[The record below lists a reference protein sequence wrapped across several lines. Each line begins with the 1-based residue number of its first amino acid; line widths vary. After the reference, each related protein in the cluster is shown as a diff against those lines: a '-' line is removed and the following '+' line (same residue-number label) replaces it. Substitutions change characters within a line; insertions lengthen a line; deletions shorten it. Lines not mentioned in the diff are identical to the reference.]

1 MRLLLRSGV
10 HRPVDGGVEVA
21 SSPDTPRREAWL
33 WQVRVL
39 DFPSAPADEDS
50 GVTRV
55 ALGLPREGG
64 PATVEIS
71 CDRPSVETKAEA
83 LIAGDP
89 VTLERGRDE
98 LTVLIVGQGSAR
110 LEGRHLLHGMDAMVL
125 EGDDPLALTL
135 ERVGSEPTSV
145 AVVRLWSTGERPIS
159 WVP

>member
-1 MRLLLRSGV
+1 M
-10 HRPVDGGVEVA
+10 A

-39 DFPSAPADEDS
+39 VAPGAPAEEDS

-64 PATVEIS
+64 TATVEIG
-71 CDRPSVETKAEA
+71 CDQPSVETKAET

-135 ERVGSEPTSV
+135 ERVGPEPTSV
-145 AVVRLWSTGERPIS
+145 AIVRLWSTGERPIS